1 MYQSNLNKGNIN
13 KSNKKN
19 NITCLEFIR
28 EVSTG
33 DYKPEQP
40 NPNQPQNKPKQK
52 KPITFENAEK
62 KRIKHEK
69 RMMRLALRKEKR
81 VAKKAVKAEE
91 NQQKMKAGIPLK
103 QKAPKG
109 RWFNVKMNQCEVDG
123 CSLNAFCGLSYKRAV
138 RCPGHRTP
146 LMYYVLNTKCIF
158 KGCSSKAVYGYNY
171 WAKFC
176 REHKEE
182 SMMYCMK
189 AHKSAVSE
197 QLASIQKE
205 NNIRANQEKNK
216 KEGKE
221 GNKKEKNERRKGI
234 NLDALNL
241 IMPNI

>member
-1 MYQSNLNKGNIN
+1 M
-13 KSNKKN
+13 
-19 NITCLEFIR
+19 
-28 EVSTG
+28 
-33 DYKPEQP
+33 
-40 NPNQPQNKPKQK
+40 
-52 KPITFENAEK
+52 
-62 KRIKHEK
+62 
-69 RMMRLALRKEKR
+69 RKEKR

-109 RWFNVKMNQCEVDG
+109 RWFNVKMNRCEVDG
-123 CSLNAFCGLSYKRAV
+123 CSLNAFCGLSYKSAV

-146 LMYYVLNTKCIF
+146 LMYYVLNTKCTF

-182 SMMYCMK
+182 SMIYCMK

-221 GNKKEKNERRKGI
+221 GNKKEKKKEIKIERKEGI

-241 IMPNI
+241 IMPNM